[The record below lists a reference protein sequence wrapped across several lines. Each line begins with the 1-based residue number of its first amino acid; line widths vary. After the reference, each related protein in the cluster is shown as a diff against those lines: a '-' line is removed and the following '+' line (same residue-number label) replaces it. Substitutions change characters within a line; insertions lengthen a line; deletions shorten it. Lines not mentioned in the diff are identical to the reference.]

1 MRVVTCAGLATVA
14 VLLASIASAQG
25 LGDAAARQK
34 EKRTATAA
42 PKPKVYTEKDLGPAS
57 STPSAGTAAAPAAA
71 DATKADAAKGEAK
84 PGEKKADDP
93 EKAAAEA
100 AAKALEDWRD
110 KIGKARTDESN
121 YQSTIDR
128 LQASVATPPRCTAP
142 DGRPPW
148 PSSTR
153 PSRSSPRSAR
163 RSRRSRRRGAGTA
176 IAEPFRAPRARA
188 GRGRR

>member
-1 MRVVTCAGLATVA
+1 MRLVTCAGLATVA

-100 AAKALEDWRD
+100 AAKALEDWRN

-121 YQSTIDR
+121 YQSNVDR
-128 LQASVATPPRCTAP
+128 LQASVADPATMYSPGWTA
-142 DGRPPW
+142 
-148 PSSTR
+148 SM
-153 PSRSSPRSAR
+153 
-163 RSRRSRRRGAGTA
+163 
-176 IAEPFRAPRARA
+176 AELEKTKLKLAEVRAQVATLEEE
-188 GRGRR
+188 GRRNGYR